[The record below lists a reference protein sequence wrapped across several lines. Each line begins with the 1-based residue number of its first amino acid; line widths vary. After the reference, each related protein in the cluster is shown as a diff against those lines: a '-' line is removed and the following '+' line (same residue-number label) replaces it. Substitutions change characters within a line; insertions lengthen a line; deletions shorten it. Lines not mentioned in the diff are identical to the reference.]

1 MGFSE
6 KLDKLT
12 IGDWQGPIY
21 SGFGIH
27 LIRIAAR
34 TEGRLPELAEI
45 RSVVRR
51 EWSNEKRIAH
61 RRKVNNRLLED
72 YEVIIEWSEET
83 VAGQVSGEAE
93 QS

>member
-6 KLDKLT
+6 ELDKLT
-12 IGDWQGPIY
+12 IGDWQGPIC

-27 LIRIAAR
+27 LIRLAAR

-45 RSVVRR
+45 RSVVQR
-51 EWSNEKRIAH
+51 EWSNEKRIAN
-61 RRKVNNRLLED
+61 RRKINDRLLED
-72 YEVIIEWSEET
+72 YEVIIEWPEQK
-83 VAGQVSGEAE
+83 VAAQISGEVE